1 MRLFASL
8 VLVFALAAAAVAVG
22 QAARRQAATELTVVV
37 WPQGED
43 GPKKTWKLRCGPTGG
58 TLPNRA
64 AACRRLA
71 ALPNPFA
78 PVPRTAICTAIFG
91 GPQVALVTGH
101 HGQRKIWA
109 RFSRQDGCQI
119 DRWKRHGF
127 LLQSGGA

>member
-8 VLVFALAAAAVAVG
+8 TLVVALAMGAAAAG
-22 QAARRQAATELTVVV
+22 QAVRRQAATELTVVV

-43 GPKKTWKLRCGPTGG
+43 GARKMWKLRCGPTGG

-71 ALPNPFA
+71 TLDDPFVR
-78 PVPRTAICTAIFG
+78 VPLRAICTQIYG
-91 GPQVALVTGH
+91 GPQVAVVSGH
-101 HGQRKIWA
+101 HGQRRVWA
-109 RFSRQDGCQI
+109 KFTRQDGCQI
-119 DRWKRHGF
+119 DRWKKHGF

>member
-1 MRLFASL
+1 MRLFVSL
-8 VLVFALAAAAVAVG
+8 TLVVAFAAVAVG
-22 QAARRQAATELTVVV
+22 PGQAVRRQAATELIVVV

-43 GPKKTWKLRCGPTGG
+43 GPKKTWTLRCGPTGG

-71 ALPNPFA
+71 TLNNPFM
-78 PVPRTAICTAIFG
+78 PVRRGAICTQIFG
-91 GPQVALVTGH
+91 GPQVAVVSGH
-101 HGQRKIWA
+101 HGQRRVWA

-127 LLQSGGA
+127 LLQTGSA